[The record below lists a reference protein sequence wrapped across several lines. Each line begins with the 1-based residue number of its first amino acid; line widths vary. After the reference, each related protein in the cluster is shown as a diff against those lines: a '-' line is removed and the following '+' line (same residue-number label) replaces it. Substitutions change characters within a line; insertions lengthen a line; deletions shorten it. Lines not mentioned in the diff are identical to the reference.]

1 MLREEQHSREGL
13 LTSEEAD
20 VGPGASYFTFVVMEE
35 LLDKLKLLRYDQE
48 FIKTLKMKPLNR

>member
-13 LTSEEAD
+13 LTSEETD
-20 VGPGASYFTFVVMEE
+20 GPGASYLTFVVMEE